1 MRSNSFK
8 VLMSMGFIALVAWS
22 IPACGSDDDSGSG
35 GKAGS
40 SGSGGSGGGT
50 AGSGGTAGGA
60 AGSGGSAGGL
70 TCGGTE
76 CTAGWK
82 VGGLIDVAGCCA
94 TGDKCGA
101 QIDATIENLLKVPQ
115 GCYETEQAGTVDCGC
130 ESFVFTNPLDQS
142 QAQFNG
148 CCRPDGKCGFAVDT
162 SSQGGPNLGCVEATE
177 LGATGGTCTSGQ
189 ETPPPTG
196 SDYCAV
202 GDGGTPEG
210 GTDGGVGDASTD

>member
-1 MRSNSFK
+1 
-8 VLMSMGFIALVAWS
+8 
-22 IPACGSDDDSGSG
+22 
-35 GKAGS
+35 
-40 SGSGGSGGGT
+40 
-50 AGSGGTAGGA
+50 
-60 AGSGGSAGGL
+60 AGGL

-82 VGGLIDVAGCCA
+82 VGGLIDVPGCCA

-101 QIDATIENLLKVPQ
+101 QTDATIQ
-115 GCYETEQAGTVDCGC
+115 GIFKIPPDCYETEQAGTVDCGC
-130 ESFVFTNPLDQS
+130 DSFTFINPVDQTE
-142 QAQFNG
+142 AQFNG
-148 CCRPDGKCGFAVDT
+148 CCRPDGKCGYAVNTT
-162 SSQGGPNLGCVEATE
+162 SAGGPDLGCMDAETFGHAPASCV
-177 LGATGGTCTSGQ
+177 SGQ